1 MSFRGTSKL
10 NLARWSRMR
19 SHCFC
24 ISLSTNS
31 RLLNLKSFR
40 DLQHMYQT
48 FTFCNYFKDVALF
61 CDFHHFFVDVSKN
74 VTFNICSLWK
84 NKNGKIMVGFNLL
97 KTLLEKAF
105 SINNYATIFLLFLLH
120 SCWCQ

>member
-24 ISLSTNS
+24 ISLSMNS

-74 VTFNICSLWK
+74 VTFNI
-84 NKNGKIMVGFNLL
+84 GFTQNT
-97 KTLLEKAF
+97 KADKPVVQTRGLLEL
-105 SINNYATIFLLFLLH
+105 TIAHARKISPKEKRFV
-120 SCWCQ
+120 